1 MGHDPYYVIDVVEV
15 NVTTIVPNNYVFFTD
30 PTDGAIHGCN
40 PSGAIEYIG
49 HGIFNMYLWHFPIS

>member
-49 HGIFNMYLWHFPIS
+49 HGIFNMYL